1 MARIYGASDD
11 LLEIEDSDFEE
22 DEISC
27 YNQDVR
33 LRFEDGMVARFHYP
47 KAENLGVWG
56 CEIRSA
62 GSAGYSLSECF
73 DENADPYSDIL
84 ETDADLEE
92 IEFI

>member
-47 KAENLGVWG
+47 KAEDLGVWG
-56 CEIRSA
+56 CEIESA

-73 DENADPYSDIL
+73 GENARSV
-84 ETDADLEE
+84 
-92 IEFI
+92 